1 MRRELTTHHATSV
14 GLFKTG
20 SPILPT
26 KGSKLLNKYRD
37 GGNRNPK
44 YRLSDEVATFLKDAQ
59 TFGIDKL
66 KEVINRGNEE
76 KELPFFLSIEDGEN
90 ELPPPLVLDFPKTLV
105 LSDIHL
111 GFHDRTAL
119 EAAINYGR
127 KNKADCIILNGDI
140 LDMYQLSRFDKT
152 PNKGAIVSEIK
163 LAREFFKILREV
175 FPSAEIYFKK
185 GNHEERFTKYF
196 AANAKEF
203 YGFDDFLL
211 EKIIHCDKFNIR
223 TIEDRQLVSL
233 GKLNIYHGHEIGGGG
248 VHVAAGLVTKTNAN
262 ILCGH
267 WHKTQTYTKTRLNEQ
282 PIAGFAAGCL
292 CKLNPYYLP
301 NNQWNHG
308 FAFVDTA
315 TDGTFHVH
323 NKRIINGQAV

>member
-1 MRRELTTHHATSV
+1 MLNHEARCNTSE

-20 SPILPT
+20 SPFIPT
-26 KGSKLLNKYRD
+26 KGIMAERYREQ
-37 GGNRNPK
+37 GKNPK
-44 YRLSDEVATFLKDAQ
+44 YRLPDDVADFLAKAK
-59 TFGIDKL
+59 TYGIDKL
-66 KEVINRGNEE
+66 TAVMEE
-76 KELPFFLSIEDGEN
+76 EEELPFFLNIEDGEN
-90 ELPPPLVLDFPKTLV
+90 EVSEPLILDFPRTLV

-111 GFHDRTAL
+111 GFHDRTAV
-119 EAAINYGR
+119 EAAIKYGR

-282 PIAGFAAGCL
+282 PIAGFAVGCL